1 MGESI
6 FPCGKSSGGVTISN
20 VKYSGIIQST
30 SPMSGGAGSDNTYKT
45 IGSQKFTVNAGY
57 GLMCV
62 LLTDLT
68 AILQGGSVSG
78 NKIVNLYMG
87 IFLNS
92 SSPSYEYFGQQVTAF
107 TSTNKQYSKDL
118 VTYSGFNS
126 DYSNGSGFLSFCTTD
141 VTTITVYAQLHTPDN
156 CYYSSVIPK
165 IEFNLNAY
173 IMDFM

>member
-62 LLTDLT
+62 FLTDLT

-78 NKIVNLYMG
+78 DKIVNLYMG
-87 IFLNS
+87 IFLENA
-92 SSPSYEYFGQQVTAF
+92 SPSYGYFGQQITTF
-107 TSTNKQYSKDL
+107 RSTNSQYSKDL
-118 VTYSGFNS
+118 VAYSGFDS
-126 DYSNGSGFLSFCTTD
+126 TSGNGRGFLSFCNTD
-141 VTTITVYAQLHTPDN
+141 VTTVTVYAQLHTPDA

-173 IMDFM
+173 IMDFT